1 MTTIK
6 YIIIKFIRMISIVN
20 KLYVNSFENEN
31 NPKAIPEFQTKYE
44 FQNEVKYISETLV
57 LSASS
62 IT

>member
-1 MTTIK
+1 
-6 YIIIKFIRMISIVN
+6 MISAVN

-44 FQNEVKYISETLV
+44 FKNEVKYISETLV
-57 LSASS
+57 ISASS